1 MRSFISLSLVLT
13 IFDSHVNALS
23 FPFDVRFAE
32 PAPSITRRE
41 VSPIRNIG
49 NAQYVSN
56 VTVAGVTLPVLL
68 DTGRCAGAIVLW
80 RTPLDGQPKFR
91 FMGQLSWNNTIVK
104 HERYGD
110 SYHVIIRC
118 WESSRYTMSSMY

>member
-1 MRSFISLSLVLT
+1 MRSLITLSLVLT

-32 PAPSITRRE
+32 PASSIARRE
-41 VSPIRNIG
+41 ISPIRNIG

-68 DTGRCAGAIVLW
+68 DTGRCAVLV
-80 RTPLDGQPKFR
+80 F
-91 FMGQLSWNNTIVK
+91 
-104 HERYGD
+104 
-110 SYHVIIRC
+110 
-118 WESSRYTMSSMY
+118 